1 MTNWQCGFCTYMYIL
16 DLKNAITFYFQVKT
30 TYLIFFFFFAKC
42 QTCSQLYV
50 TEMDLRVIV
59 INKSVDEKD

>member
-30 TYLIFFFFFAKC
+30 TYFIFFFFFC
-42 QTCSQLYV
+42 
-50 TEMDLRVIV
+50 
-59 INKSVDEKD
+59 